1 MSQVKNIAIVG
12 ASGQQGSPIVK
23 ALITS
28 GKFVLTAVTRSESS
42 STFPSDV
49 KVARGDYS
57 DEFFESAFK
66 GQDVL
71 IIILGVTAPKDLQSR
86 MIKAAAAASV
96 PWVLPCEFGPDG
108 ESRQLM
114 EGIPFLGSKKKE
126 RDEIEAL
133 GKSAWIGIVCG
144 LWFDVVCR
152 HSLYVL
158 LVISTDTF

>member
-12 ASGQQGSPIVK
+12 GSGQQGSSVVK
-23 ALITS
+23 AFVTS

-42 STFPSDV
+42 STFPSEV

-57 DEFFESAFK
+57 DEFFESTFN

-96 PWVLPCEFGPDG
+96 SWVLPCEFGPD
-108 ESRQLM
+108 SANSQLM
-114 EGIPFLGSKKKE
+114 EGIPFLGLKKKE

-133 GKSAWIGIVCG
+133 GKSSWIGIVCG
-144 LWFDVVCR
+144 LWFDSVR
-152 HSLYVL
+152 RGFLHVL